1 VLALWC
7 ALCRKGIMANSL
19 RARGSCA
26 DAHAV
31 HSKAANELEDK
42 GANAIANSSLSE
54 LELGS
59 ES

>member
-1 VLALWC
+1 
-7 ALCRKGIMANSL
+7 MANSL